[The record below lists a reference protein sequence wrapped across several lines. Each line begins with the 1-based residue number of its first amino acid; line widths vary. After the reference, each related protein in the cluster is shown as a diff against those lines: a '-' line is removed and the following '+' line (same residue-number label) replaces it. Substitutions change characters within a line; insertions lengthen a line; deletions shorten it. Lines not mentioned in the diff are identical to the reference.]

1 MPRIRFEKV
10 GNAVWISHLDL
21 MRVFQRAFRRG
32 GILIRH
38 SQGFTPRAHVS
49 IALPLPV
56 GTESV
61 CELLDFDL
69 AEGVSVPLCE
79 IPDRLNAT
87 LPEGL
92 RVLDIWEPEKKLREL
107 TFLDAAITLEYD
119 RGVPGGTETALLH
132 FFQQTAPLPV
142 PKRTKNGV
150 TELDIRPLLQSVSC
164 RRAGDQECVLECR
177 VCAQNPALN
186 PTLLVDAIRLHC
198 AAFAP
203 SFARVRRLE
212 VLDPIGVPFR

>member
-107 TFLDAAITLEYD
+107 TFLDAALLWSMT
-119 RGVPGGTETALLH
+119 GGSRVGRKQRFCI
-132 FFQQTAPLPV
+132 FFS
-142 PKRTKNGV
+142 R
-150 TELDIRPLLQSVSC
+150 RPLCLS
-164 RRAGDQECVLECR
+164 
-177 VCAQNPALN
+177 QN
-186 PTLLVDAIRLHC
+186 
-198 AAFAP
+198 
-203 SFARVRRLE
+203 VRKTA
-212 VLDPIGVPFR
+212 

>member
-1 MPRIRFEKV
+1 M
-10 GNAVWISHLDL
+10 
-21 MRVFQRAFRRG
+21 
-32 GILIRH
+32 
-38 SQGFTPRAHVS
+38 
-49 IALPLPV
+49 
-56 GTESV
+56 
-61 CELLDFDL
+61 
-69 AEGVSVPLCE
+69 
-79 IPDRLNAT
+79 
-87 LPEGL
+87 
-92 RVLDIWEPEKKLREL
+92 REL

-119 RGVPGGTETALLH
+119 RGSRVGRKQRFCIFSADGPFAC
-132 FFQQTAPLPV
+132 
-142 PKRTKNGV
+142 PKTYENGV

-212 VLDPIGVPFR
+212 VLDSIGVPFR

>member
-87 LPEGL
+87 LPGRVVIPKEIRRTMRIREGDPSL
-92 RVLDIWEPEKKLREL
+92 ISLAPWEQFCSGMLDLARRQGWE
-107 TFLDAAITLEYD
+107 
-119 RGVPGGTETALLH
+119 GT
-132 FFQQTAPLPV
+132 
-142 PKRTKNGV
+142 
-150 TELDIRPLLQSVSC
+150 
-164 RRAGDQECVLECR
+164 
-177 VCAQNPALN
+177 
-186 PTLLVDAIRLHC
+186 
-198 AAFAP
+198 
-203 SFARVRRLE
+203 
-212 VLDPIGVPFR
+212 

>member
-69 AEGVSVPLCE
+69 AEGVSL
-79 IPDRLNAT
+79 
-87 LPEGL
+87 
-92 RVLDIWEPEKKLREL
+92 
-107 TFLDAAITLEYD
+107 
-119 RGVPGGTETALLH
+119 
-132 FFQQTAPLPV
+132 
-142 PKRTKNGV
+142 
-150 TELDIRPLLQSVSC
+150 
-164 RRAGDQECVLECR
+164 
-177 VCAQNPALN
+177 
-186 PTLLVDAIRLHC
+186 
-198 AAFAP
+198 
-203 SFARVRRLE
+203 
-212 VLDPIGVPFR
+212 